1 MGKWNDHLRSFAL
14 FWLCGLML
22 EMALSLAGELME
34 AFMLSN
40 DCVRSLMVK
49 SGDLNFCGV
58 LLFLLDKSVLG
69 VCCGIMNG
77 FT

>member
-1 MGKWNDHLRSFAL
+1 MGKWYDHLRPFEL

-22 EMALSLAGELME
+22 ELRLSLGGELIE

-40 DCVRSLMVK
+40 DCVRSLMVDP
-49 SGDLNFCGV
+49 GDLNFCGV

-69 VCCGIMNG
+69 VCCGIING